1 LRCVENQATGYT
13 EDIFERMAAGDE
25 ASVPFIWP
33 LEVANSLLRAER
45 RKALKVA
52 QVAGFREELSAWSVE
67 VDTFGVGR
75 AFHQILSAARQHHLS
90 AYDAAYLELA
100 IREGLAPCHT
110 GRRFEKGGSL
120 GGRQD
125 RRGKMSG
132 ALRVHTRV
140 ETDRNL
146 IVLPASL
153 YKPPSLW
160 LARPR
165 AGQ

>member
-13 EDIFERMAAGDE
+13 EDIFERMAAGEE

-52 QVAGFREELSAWSVE
+52 QVAGFREELSAWSIE

-75 AFHQILSAARQHHLS
+75 AFHQILSAFRQHHLS

-100 IREGLAPCHT
+100 IREGLAACHA

-120 GGRQD
+120 DGRQD

-146 IVLPASL
+146 TVLPASL